1 MFLCAPQNQLEKL
14 YLKEAYTDPQPEHV
28 ILKYSEEDLL
38 LAWREFCAKVQTPQ
52 TLRVLSPPFFSVSS
66 NTHLKSLRYNS
77 VAGKW
82 QLVYIEVLC
91 TAATQVQRWLST
103 TLQPSPQV
111 PPVKPSATALS
122 FSLVYSFRGF
132 GLLEGIGV
140 VCGAPF

>member
-1 MFLCAPQNQLEKL
+1 MLHS
-14 YLKEAYTDPQPEHV
+14 TDTTNT
-28 ILKYSEEDLL
+28 
-38 LAWREFCAKVQTPQ
+38 A
-52 TLRVLSPPFFSVSS
+52 VLSPPFFSASS

-77 VAGKW
+77 VAAKW

-111 PPVKPSATALS
+111 PPVQPSATALS

>member
-1 MFLCAPQNQLEKL
+1 MLHSSKDTTNTA
-14 YLKEAYTDPQPEHV
+14 
-28 ILKYSEEDLL
+28 
-38 LAWREFCAKVQTPQ
+38 
-52 TLRVLSPPFFSVSS
+52 VLSPPFFSVSS

-111 PPVKPSATALS
+111 PPVQPSATALS

-132 GLLEGIGV
+132 GMLEGIGV